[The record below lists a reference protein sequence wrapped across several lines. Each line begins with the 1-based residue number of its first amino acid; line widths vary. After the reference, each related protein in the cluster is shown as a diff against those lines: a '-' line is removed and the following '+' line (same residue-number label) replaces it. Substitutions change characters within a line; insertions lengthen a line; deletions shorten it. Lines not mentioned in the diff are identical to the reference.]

1 MRTVFLLKRNCP
13 QTCGLTTQPSLKRTE
28 TGSLAAKTAQP
39 PENESP
45 PMFMTIARPAV
56 EPQGPDTVAVPGSPA
71 IVELSPRAMH
81 ARLLENAALRRMR
94 GAERL
99 RSNRLEDADYWLHAA
114 PVAVRK
120 ACALRE
126 EKSFAPLP

>member
-1 MRTVFLLKRNCP
+1 M
-13 QTCGLTTQPSLKRTE
+13 
-28 TGSLAAKTAQP
+28 QP
-39 PENESP
+39 PGKRAGSDDAATKIASRSRVKDS

-71 IVELSPRAMH
+71 IVELSPRALH

-114 PVAVRK
+114 PVAIRK

-126 EKSFAPLP
+126 ERSFAPLP

>member
-1 MRTVFLLKRNCP
+1 MFL
-13 QTCGLTTQPSLKRTE
+13 S
-28 TGSLAAKTAQP
+28 
-39 PENESP
+39 
-45 PMFMTIARPAV
+45 IVRPAV
-56 EPQGPDTVAVPGSPA
+56 EPMGPDAVAVPGSPPVA
-71 IVELSPRAMH
+71 DLSPRALH

-120 ACALRE
+120 ASALRE
-126 EKSFAPLP
+126 ATSFAPLP

>member
-1 MRTVFLLKRNCP
+1 MYPAQDALATGGFPRRTRGPHDLKRPC
-13 QTCGLTTQPSLKRTE
+13 
-28 TGSLAAKTAQP
+28 
-39 PENESP
+39 
-45 PMFMTIARPAV
+45 MFIAIARPAV
-56 EPQGPDTVAVPGSPA
+56 EPKGPDAVAVPGSPA
-71 IVELSPRAMH
+71 ILELSPRALH
-81 ARLLENAALRRMR
+81 ARLLENAALRRLR
-94 GAERL
+94 GLERR

>member
-1 MRTVFLLKRNCP
+1 M
-13 QTCGLTTQPSLKRTE
+13 QPSLKRTE
-28 TGSLAAKTAQP
+28 TDGVAAKPAQP
-39 PENESP
+39 SDNESL

-81 ARLLENAALRRMR
+81 ARLLENAALRRIR

-99 RSNRLEDADYWLHAA
+99 RSNRMEDADYWLHAA